1 MHMRKERRRKDYIV
15 PSFEEIQGLPDR
27 EDPYCFPVFLP
38 EIEGQLRILKLGS
51 MGLSEGC
58 LELSDNMAEQSGVRH
73 FNDQR
78 LLEMNFVMSGNI
90 RQRVGFLPGEMHFV
104 KGYHNLMYNV
114 GEWEQN
120 RFVGGGGHNTFT
132 VHVCADRF
140 VQLFAAH
147 SSMMDGLIGKLANDT
162 PFMVDRPAMAYTPQM
177 EGVIHSLWNN
187 PFTGGVK
194 RLYLEVKMMEL
205 LALQWDQ
212 LMRVERPVSV
222 LRNKEDVE
230 TMHLARELLLR
241 NIHCPPSLAQLA
253 RMCGTNEFKL
263 KRGFKEVFN
272 ETVFGYFNSVRLEEA
287 RLLVLSTKKTLTE
300 IAGEMG
306 FAHPQHFSRA
316 FRKRFGVAP
325 GELRK

>member
-1 MHMRKERRRKDYIV
+1 MRQERRRKDYIV

-104 KGYHNLMYNV
+104 K
-114 GEWEQN
+114 
-120 RFVGGGGHNTFT
+120 
-132 VHVCADRF
+132 
-140 VQLFAAH
+140 AH

-230 TMHLARELLLR
+230 TMHLARDLLLR